1 MGGHYTQSWDRGGT
15 QWAQGL
21 SPQCMHQPYLWITVK
36 RSSVVR
42 DVVNTSSS
50 SSTMESAVLSLAK
63 LFSSVLASAELPV
76 GREKTAVNLLC
87 STGNPYPWGDPTTRD
102 LTLL

>member
-1 MGGHYTQSWDRGGT
+1 MSWWGDTTPGAVAVVGHSGRRGC
-15 QWAQGL
+15 AL
-21 SPQCMHQPYLWITVK
+21 QCMHQPYLWITVK

-50 SSTMESAVLSLAK
+50 SSTMDSAVLSLAK

-76 GREKTAVNLLC
+76 GR
-87 STGNPYPWGDPTTRD
+87 RRQQ
-102 LTLL
+102 